1 MKLTETVVEV
11 TSNKVG
17 TISEITET
25 VDGKK
30 YLVDFDG
37 TRVWKEESDI
47 KLFLTSEQTHNGG
60 ELLNG

>member
-1 MKLTETVVEV
+1 MNITETVVEV

-25 VDGKK
+25 TQGKR
-30 YLVDFDG
+30 YLIDFNG
-37 TRVWKEESDI
+37 TKVWKEESDI
-47 KLFLTSEQTHNGG
+47 KLYLTSEQTHNGG